1 MSLAG
6 NVDSQSPGSKIPSK
20 RWSFVIPVAVI
31 MYMLAYLDRNNVAV
45 ILPFIGDD
53 PSMQL
58 TVADKGL
65 VTGIFFVGYMFLQI
79 PAAILAQKWSAKN
92 VVLILMT
99 MWGLAAM
106 ATGLVQSREQF
117 LVARFVLGF
126 FEGGVWPA
134 VLVLLASWFPL
145 KERARANSLWM
156 GALPLSSVIMAP
168 LSGILLD
175 NFSWRTVL
183 VLEGAPP
190 ILWAIVW
197 WFAVADSPKKAKW
210 ISAPERDYI
219 ETALADDEAAKPKVG
234 KSTYREA
241 FKDRQVITLIV
252 IYFCWM
258 SGFYGFSL
266 WLPAVIKDL
275 TGGSAGM
282 VGWIT
287 AIPYVFALGAM
298 FAVSSW
304 SDRTG
309 NRKLAVA
316 GPILIGVVAMV
327 AGQLVH
333 YSLLNIV
340 LLCVVAMGVYAPYG
354 SFWAI
359 PAQMLRIEVLAFA
372 LGLINAL
379 GNLGGFVGPY
389 AVGWLTEKTGSDAAG
404 YYALAGILAV
414 GALLTLFG
422 VKTVTTATDTPGSIS
437 KSKGA
442 VVV

>member
-1 MSLAG
+1 MSTAV
-6 NVDSQSPGSKIPSK
+6 NVDSQSHGTKIPSK
-20 RWSFVIPVAVI
+20 RWSFVIPVAAV

-53 PSMQL
+53 PTMQL
-58 TVADKGL
+58 TVADKGM

-92 VVLILMT
+92 VVLILMLT
-99 MWGLAAM
+99 WGLAAM

-117 LVARFVLGF
+117 LVARFVLGV

-145 KERARANSLWM
+145 RERARANALWM
-156 GALPLSSVIMAP
+156 ACLPVSSVIMAP
-168 LSGILLD
+168 LSGVLLD
-175 NFSWRTVL
+175 HYSWRTVL
-183 VLEGAPP
+183 VIEGVPP

-197 WFAVADSPKKAKW
+197 FFAVADSPKKATW
-210 ISAPERDYI
+210 ISAAERNYV
-219 ETALADDEAAKPKVG
+219 ETALASDEAAKPSIG
-234 KSTYREA
+234 KSTYLDA
-241 FKDRQVITLIV
+241 FKDRRVVTLIA

-266 WLPAVIKDL
+266 WLPTVIKDL
-275 TGGSAGM
+275 TGGSAGL
-282 VGWIT
+282 VGWVT
-287 AIPYVFALGAM
+287 AIPYIFALIAM
-298 FAVSSW
+298 IAVSAW

-327 AGQLVH
+327 AGQLIDSPLV
-333 YSLLNIV
+333 NIA
-340 LLCVVAMGVYAPYG
+340 LLCVVAMGLYAPYG

-359 PAQMLRIEVLAFA
+359 PAEMLRIEVLAFA

-379 GNLGGFVGPY
+379 GNLGGFLGPY
-389 AVGWLTEKTGSDAAG
+389 TVGWLTEQTGSDASG
-404 YYALAGILAV
+404 YYALAGILAI

-422 VKTVTTATDTPGSIS
+422 VKPIV
-437 KSKGA
+437 KSTELTGERSRPEEPAA
-442 VVV
+442 V